1 MERIV
6 QLLKQYR
13 YGILVLLIGLG
24 LMLLPTG
31 SETEEEESVETP
43 VETLGIQKQL
53 ENILSQIEGA
63 GKVQVLLSE
72 AAGETTVYQQE
83 TNQSGD
89 SLRQETVVITNADR
103 AENGLIC
110 QVIPARYQGA
120 VVVCQGGDRAS
131 VRLAIVE
138 AVSSVTGLTSDKIT
152 VLKMK

>member
-1 MERIV
+1 MERIAG
-6 QLLKQYR
+6 LLKQYR
-13 YGILVLLIGLG
+13 YGILVLLLG
-24 LMLLPTG
+24 LVLMLVPSG
-31 SETEEEESVETP
+31 SDTEEEKAEVLPEAA
-43 VETLGIQKQL
+43 GIQEQL
-53 ENILSQIEGA
+53 ENILCQIEGA

-72 AAGETTVYQQE
+72 AEGETTVYQQE

-89 SLRQETVVITNADR
+89 SLRQETVVITNGDR
-103 AENGLIC
+103 VENGLIC